1 MERFIVAWS
10 HPPAHLR
17 QTQTHRHTHTYLNY
31 LRCIHSSRL
40 LNNNV
45 FRHNMH
51 PVHGV
56 KICVVSHR
64 QDICKIWLLKFRFGS
79 AVYWK
84 QNEICLALRHLPGL
98 SPWAW
103 GRPSATQWPPWR
115 CLPAAAWL
123 REGGGRCGS
132 HCLTPLSLLLEVA
145 HPNLEDKSEKEERI
159 GEGGMEG
166 KWQKMGH
173 VRNS

>member
-1 MERFIVAWS
+1 MHRGLITSACPD
-10 HPPAHLR
+10 PPD
-17 QTQTHRHTHTYLNY
+17 TDTHTPQRIWTTYSVYTAADYLTIMCSDTTCT
-31 LRCIHSSRL
+31 LFMVFKSAWCRTDKTFARL
-40 LNNNV
+40 
-45 FRHNMH
+45 
-51 PVHGV
+51 
-56 KICVVSHR
+56 C
-64 QDICKIWLLKFRFGS
+64 LLKFRFGS

-103 GRPSATQWPPWR
+103 GRPSATQWPPWQ

-123 REGGGRCGS
+123 REGDGWCGS

-173 VRNS
+173 VRNSER